1 MNLIKTLLAIGCG
14 SAVGGI
20 CRYLL
25 TQLLSR
31 QELKLLPW
39 GTFAV
44 NILGCFLI
52 GIIFGLIDR
61 GMTISPAMKAF
72 LTVGFCGGFTTFS
85 TFINEN
91 FMMLGT
97 GQALCAIAYIV
108 LSLAVGL
115 FAVWGG
121 HSLTTQ
127 L

>member
-1 MNLIKTLLAIGCG
+1 MIKTLLAIGCG
-14 SAVGGI
+14 SAIGGI

-25 TQLLSR
+25 TELLSR

-91 FMMLGT
+91 FMMLST
-97 GQALCAIAYIV
+97 GQALSALGYTV
-108 LSLAVGL
+108 LSFAIGL
-115 FAVWGG
+115 LAVWGG
-121 HSLTTQ
+121 HSLTA
-127 L
+127 

>member
-1 MNLIKTLLAIGCG
+1 MIKTLLAIGCG
-14 SAVGGI
+14 SAIGGI

-25 TQLLSR
+25 TELLSR

-44 NILGCFLI
+44 NILGCLVI
-52 GIIFGLIDR
+52 GIIFGLLDR

-91 FMMLGT
+91 IMMLGT
-97 GQALCAIAYIV
+97 GQALSAIAYTV
-108 LSLAVGL
+108 LSFAIGL
-115 FAVWGG
+115 LAVWGG
-121 HSLTTQ
+121 HSLTA
-127 L
+127 

>member
-1 MNLIKTLLAIGCG
+1 MLKILLVGLG

-25 TQLLSR
+25 TELLSR

-44 NILGCFLI
+44 NILGCLII
-52 GIIFGLIDR
+52 GIVFGLIDR
-61 GMTISPAMKAF
+61 GMSISPTMKVF

-97 GQALCAIAYIV
+97 GQALSAIAYTV
-108 LSLAVGL
+108 LSFAIGLLAVW
-115 FAVWGG
+115 AG
-121 HSLTTQ
+121 HSLTA

>member
-1 MNLIKTLLAIGCG
+1 MLKILLVGLG

-25 TQLLSR
+25 TELLSR

-44 NILGCFLI
+44 NILGCLII
-52 GIIFGLIDR
+52 GIVFGLIDR
-61 GMTISPAMKAF
+61 GMSISPTMKVF

-97 GQALCAIAYIV
+97 GQALSSIAYTV
-108 LSLAVGL
+108 LSFAIGLLAVW
-115 FAVWGG
+115 AG
-121 HSLTTQ
+121 HSLTA